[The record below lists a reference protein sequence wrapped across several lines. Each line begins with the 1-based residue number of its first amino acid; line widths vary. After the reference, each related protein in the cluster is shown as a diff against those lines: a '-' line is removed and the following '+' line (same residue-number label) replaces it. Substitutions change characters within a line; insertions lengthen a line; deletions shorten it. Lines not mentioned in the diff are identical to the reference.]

1 MVLIGTRPVTAL
13 GVFKSTPEVRALCS
27 TGITRHQRSY
37 DPVRLPPG
45 PPPKVDVE
53 AATLIPN
60 GSPPIT
66 RTTMRTCRAHY
77 PGGSKRVH
85 VSIASPSHAAFPEL
99 WAGRHPH
106 CPFRGL
112 LRLHS
117 RYGPHA
123 RSTAQGGLCHGAS
136 TRPVTRPRRPSA
148 TSSIDNSL
156 GGTLLHR
163 CFAPSGRT
171 RCCRHGRNLEAVATA
186 GARPLLLRPQKP
198 TLTTRRDPPVQ
209 DSARWSACGVHR
221 PPPNV
226 APTQWA

>member
-45 PPPKVDVE
+45 PPPNVDVE

-85 VSIASPSHAAFPEL
+85 VSIASP
-99 WAGRHPH
+99 
-106 CPFRGL
+106 
-112 LRLHS
+112 
-117 RYGPHA
+117 
-123 RSTAQGGLCHGAS
+123 
-136 TRPVTRPRRPSA
+136 
-148 TSSIDNSL
+148 N
-156 GGTLLHR
+156 
-163 CFAPSGRT
+163 SGRVGIRIVLFEACSGFT
-171 RCCRHGRNLEAVATA
+171 RVTA
-186 GARPLLLRPQKP
+186 R
-198 TLTTRRDPPVQ
+198 TLAQPPK
-209 DSARWSACGVHR
+209 A
-221 PPPNV
+221 
-226 APTQWA
+226 

>member
-1 MVLIGTRPVTAL
+1 MVLIGTRSVTDPWRFQKHTRSQGPL
-13 GVFKSTPEVRALCS
+13 L

-45 PPPKVDVE
+45 PPPKVQIE

-85 VSIASPSHAAFPEL
+85 RPITSPSHAAFPDL

-106 CPFRGL
+106 WHFRGL

-123 RSTAQGGLCHGAS
+123 RSTAQGSLCHGAS

-148 TSSIDNSL
+148 TSSIDNLL

-163 CFAPSGRT
+163 CFALSGR
-171 RCCRHGRNLEAVATA
+171 N
-186 GARPLLLRPQKP
+186 
-198 TLTTRRDPPVQ
+198 
-209 DSARWSACGVHR
+209 SARSSTFWVDR
-221 PPPNV
+221 PPPIAASTRSASPRQNEDD
-226 APTQWA
+226 AASLAAQ

>member
-156 GGTLLHR
+156 GGTFLHR

-171 RCCRHGRNLEAVATA
+171 RDTGPRGDDEPSVWGASWQGPQHLRHRKWIGL
-186 GARPLLLRPQKP
+186 
-198 TLTTRRDPPVQ
+198 
-209 DSARWSACGVHR
+209 GVESR
-221 PPPNV
+221 MII
-226 APTQWA
+226 

>member
-171 RCCRHGRNLEAVATA
+171 RGSRHSRVSRTIAIVGKRA
-186 GARPLLLRPQKP
+186 
-198 TLTTRRDPPVQ
+198 
-209 DSARWSACGVHR
+209 
-221 PPPNV
+221 
-226 APTQWA
+226 

>member
-66 RTTMRTCRAHY
+66 RSTMRTCRAHY

-85 VSIASPSHAAFPEL
+85 VSIASPSHAAFPDL

-171 RCCRHGRNLEAVATA
+171 RETGSRHCPNLAATVGMARSHRNRAATRRAIAPGNGAGFLCLRAATA
-186 GARPLLLRPQKP
+186 L
-198 TLTTRRDPPVQ
+198 
-209 DSARWSACGVHR
+209 
-221 PPPNV
+221 
-226 APTQWA
+226 

>member
-123 RSTAQGGLCHGAS
+123 RSTAQGGLCHEAS
-136 TRPVTRPRRPSA
+136 AEPVTRPRRPSA

-171 RCCRHGRNLEAVATA
+171 RESGPRGHDEPSV
-186 GARPLLLRPQKP
+186 
-198 TLTTRRDPPVQ
+198 
-209 DSARWSACGVHR
+209 
-221 PPPNV
+221 
-226 APTQWA
+226 

>member
-1 MVLIGTRPVTAL
+1 VAIFAQQQSFLQRLLNSMVLIGTRPVTAL

-85 VSIASPSHAAFPEL
+85 VSIASPSHAAFPDL

-163 CFAPSGRT
+163 RFAPSRRT
-171 RCCRHGRNLEAVATA
+171 RDCRRGGYINA
-186 GARPLLLRPQKP
+186 GP
-198 TLTTRRDPPVQ
+198 
-209 DSARWSACGVHR
+209 
-221 PPPNV
+221 
-226 APTQWA
+226 